1 MNCISDKNNAL
12 FSQCMMEPNRKV
24 ERARS
29 NATTSL
35 DIPKSVTADSSTS
48 YENSLKQISL
58 QNQFISN
65 QQFSHNQYPSVHL
78 NPNQPQIDHYISQSD
93 ILDSKSTLC
102 AQDTIFNSFDFT
114 KMASNTIN
122 NPSKSVIENSLDPMV
137 NNLWNISL
145 VQQNLASIHP
155 AKVASS
161 MLFQSKMEGDKSLPG
176 TAKVSM
182 HPWNQD
188 QKQDIHDNARMLSIS
203 SDEVRNL
210 KEYSHSSGRKDPT
223 LQFGAKSPKRGC
235 NGGPLEVVPR
245 PKKQR
250 VETSAL
256 VPWFRVVDGSHQ
268 RLCNAR

>member
-1 MNCISDKNNAL
+1 MNFISNKNNAL

-35 DIPKSVTADSSTS
+35 DIPKSVTADSTTS

-65 QQFSHNQYPSVHL
+65 QQLSHNQYPSVHL
-78 NPNQPQIDHYISQSD
+78 NPNQPQIHHYISQSD

-114 KMASNTIN
+114 KLASNTIN

-137 NNLWNISL
+137 NNSWNVSL

-161 MLFQSKMEGDKSLPG
+161 VLFQSKMEGDKSLRSV
-176 TAKVSM
+176 AKVSM
-182 HPWNQD
+182 RPWNQD
-188 QKQDIHDNARMLSIS
+188 QKQDIPDNARMLSIS

-210 KEYSHSSGRKDPT
+210 KEYSHFSGRKDPT

-235 NGGPLEVVPR
+235 NGGPREVGPT

-256 VPWFRVVDGSHQ
+256 VSWFRVVDGSHQ